1 MLYLL
6 INSSLFFFFNLTC
19 NILLLPLPIYLCMR
33 GGVRLLEDF
42 CILALGMA
50 SPILV
55 FESTGRHY
63 VDGPGGIERKGFFFF
78 FFFNV
83 KF

>member
-1 MLYLL
+1 
-6 INSSLFFFFNLTC
+6 
-19 NILLLPLPIYLCMR
+19 MR

-78 FFFNV
+78 FLMLNSKHGQEFQFTPNMQMHENTT
-83 KF
+83 KLNFLKKEKLN